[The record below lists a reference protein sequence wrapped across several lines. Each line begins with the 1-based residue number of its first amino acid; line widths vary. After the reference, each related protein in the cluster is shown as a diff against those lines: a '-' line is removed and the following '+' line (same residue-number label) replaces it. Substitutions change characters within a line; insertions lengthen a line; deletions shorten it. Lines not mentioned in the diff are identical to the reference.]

1 MIIYKGGGGGMFGRG
16 YQPYGP
22 YGANEQYGSYPE
34 YPAYGPHPQNQF
46 GNNGGIIL
54 YFHYLRHKNT
64 CYF

>member
-1 MIIYKGGGGGMFGRG
+1 MFGRG

-34 YPAYGPHPQNQF
+34 YPAYGPRPHNQF

-54 YFHYLRHKNT
+54 YM
-64 CYF
+64 